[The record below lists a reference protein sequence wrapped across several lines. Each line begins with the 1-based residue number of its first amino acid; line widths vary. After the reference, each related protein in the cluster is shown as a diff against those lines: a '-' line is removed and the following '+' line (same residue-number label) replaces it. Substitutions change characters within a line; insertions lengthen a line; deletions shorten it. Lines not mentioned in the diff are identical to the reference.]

1 MLAVLAWRN
10 LSCGK
15 RGPLSHLRSNP
26 ESDVSYFVEA
36 NRLCGGRRQIDL
48 PAAYK
53 RAAIVDAHSNASVVT
68 DANKSTEAQ
77 CAMRR
82 RHRPAVQSLSI
93 RGTPSA
99 ESI

>member
-15 RGPLSHLRSNP
+15 PSPLNHLRSSP
-26 ESDVSYFVEA
+26 ESNVSYLVEA
-36 NRLCGGRRQIDL
+36 YRLCGGRRQIDL

-68 DANKSTEAQ
+68 DADK
-77 CAMRR
+77 
-82 RHRPAVQSLSI
+82 
-93 RGTPSA
+93 SA
-99 ESI
+99 EG